1 MEASDANAER
11 KEPRERTLIV
21 HADDLGLSTSF
32 NEGIR
37 IAATRGYLTSTCI
50 RVNGTAFE
58 AAINDVIPACPNLGV
73 GLHLNI
79 VEGQST
85 RRQVGKSE
93 VLCDAGGTY
102 RHKFVGLWRRSRS
115 EKLRYEI
122 EADYRDQIERALE
135 SLGSIDHLNSHQHS
149 HGIPA
154 IFEITCRLACEYGI
168 PFVRLPREKPYVV
181 RSLSKH
187 LHGWYA
193 ANVAKIALLDGMAI
207 RNHRTAARYGVASN
221 DWFVGIGYTGFMNAA
236 TIRAGLAALP
246 QDAGIVE
253 LLLHPCDISGR
264 QDEVFLDADLRDY
277 VIQPARREELRTLC
291 DDTLFAELESSG
303 WRRAC
308 YRCLSQH
315 TPNSHESAVDGA
327 RPSGELRKRAR
338 VASQTITSCTGH
350 ASTTEIHS
358 GIATASSPFD
368 RTNDMDIVAT
378 NPPLMR
384 APLRALVMLD
394 ETPFHHPMYLARLI
408 RECEHLNIVGVAVV
422 RLRGGGPLQRY
433 MIRQWRRM
441 GVRQFAGLGFKSVSA
456 RMIGRLPTFIRGERD
471 GSVRGVCERYDL
483 PHRIVSQVN
492 TPEFHDYARTL
503 DPDVIVS
510 SCTPIFKRELLEL
523 PKVACINRHSSLLP
537 SFGGILPVFRAVQM
551 GASFVGASVHRM
563 TPEIDGGAV
572 LARKWLPIFPGDTLS
587 RLYRLC
593 FVLSFEATNDAAAM
607 LRSGD
612 LSRSAPRDGLEQSY
626 FSYPTREDWDAFAS
640 AGGRFV

>member
-1 MEASDANAER
+1 MEPSGANP
-11 KEPRERTLIV
+11 KRTTPHARILIV

-32 NEGIR
+32 NDGIR
-37 IAATRGYLTSTCI
+37 IAATRGFLTSTCI

-79 VEGQST
+79 VEGRST

-93 VLCDAGGTY
+93 VLCDADGAY
-102 RHKFVGLWRRSRS
+102 RHKFVGLWRRSGS
-115 EKLRYEI
+115 ERLRQEI
-122 EADYRDQIERALE
+122 ECDYRDQIERALA

-154 IFEITCRLACEYGI
+154 IFEITCRLAREYGI

-207 RNHRTAARYGVASN
+207 RNRRTAARYGVSSN

-277 VIQPARREELRTLC
+277 VIQAARREEMRALC
-291 DDTLFAELESSG
+291 DDALFEELDAAG
-303 WRRAC
+303 WRRTSFGRLAK
-308 YRCLSQH
+308 RVPAVAG
-315 TPNSHESAVDGA
+315 TAAGVESRGND
-327 RPSGELRKRAR
+327 SGGTKP
-338 VASQTITSCTGH
+338 ASNRS
-350 ASTTEIHS
+350 
-358 GIATASSPFD
+358 
-368 RTNDMDIVAT
+368 
-378 NPPLMR
+378 
-384 APLRALVMLD
+384 PLRALVMLD
-394 ETPFHHPMYLARLI
+394 ETPFHHPTYLARLI
-408 RECEHLNIVGVAVV
+408 KECEHLNIVGVAIV

-433 MIRQWRRM
+433 MVRQWRRM
-441 GVRQFAGLGFKSVSA
+441 GVRQFAGLGFKSISA
-456 RMIGRLPTFIRGERD
+456 RMIGRLPTFIRGDRD
-471 GSVRGVCERYDL
+471 GSVRGVCKRFDV
-483 PHRIVSQVN
+483 PHRIVSRVN
-492 TPEFHDYARTL
+492 TPEFHEFARSFN
-503 DPDVIVS
+503 PDVIVS

-523 PKVACINRHSSLLP
+523 PSVACINRHSSLLP

-551 GASFVGASVHRM
+551 GEQFVGASVHRM
-563 TPEIDGGAV
+563 TPEIDGGEV
-572 LARKWLPIFPGDTLS
+572 LSRKWLPIFSGDTLD

-593 FVLSFEATNDAAAM
+593 FVLSYEATNDAAAM

-612 LSRSAPRDGLEQSY
+612 TSRSAPREGLEQSY